1 MDEFFIDQNDIGLVE
16 ENEEIENDLEDNL
29 EDDLEDDLEDGN
41 EDEEAENDP
50 LNSSTDSTKTSLT
63 TIMKPDGAIKYE
75 HHDSSQ
81 KGSSSSRIRVPPTF
95 CLDQVQFRW
104 LKCGVSEIGKTTS
117 NPLMLHHL
125 N

>member
-29 EDDLEDDLEDGN
+29 EDDFEDDLEDKDEDGD

-63 TIMKPDGAIKYE
+63 TIMKPNGAIKYE

-81 KGSSSSRIRVPPTF
+81 TSSSTSRIRVPPKF
-95 CLDQVQFRW
+95 CLDQV
-104 LKCGVSEIGKTTS
+104 
-117 NPLMLHHL
+117 
-125 N
+125 